1 MAKVFDGKVAL
12 VTGGASG
19 IGRAAAIRFAQEGAR
34 VFVADLN
41 LAGAEA
47 VAAEIGGAAG
57 AIKVDVA
64 DYANNQAMVAA
75 VMEQA
80 GRLDVVFLNAGLYGN
95 AEGLDSVDEAFFD
108 RVIAINLKGTF
119 NGIKAV
125 VPVIAEGGAVVVT
138 ASAAGV
144 VGIPGN
150 PAYGASK
157 HGVIGLVKSCVE
169 AFAARGARIN
179 VICPGGVA
187 TPLNGMPDV
196 AIVDP
201 NDLPRV
207 PLRGFGTAQH
217 VAEVALWLASP
228 AAGFVNGQAQL
239 VDGALLSTFAPIA
252 LPVGP

>member
-41 LAGAEA
+41 LAGAE
-47 VAAEIGGAAG
+47 AAEIGGAAG

-239 VDGALLSTFAPIA
+239 GDGALLSTFAPIA